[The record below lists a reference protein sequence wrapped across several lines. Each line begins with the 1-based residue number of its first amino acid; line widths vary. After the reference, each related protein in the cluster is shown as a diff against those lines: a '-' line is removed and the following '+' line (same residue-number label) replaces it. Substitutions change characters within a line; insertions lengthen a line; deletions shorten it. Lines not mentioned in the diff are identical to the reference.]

1 MISVDEGVKQGC
13 SLSPVL
19 FCVFVHEFTKLI
31 KSHDL
36 GVRIHDVCI
45 GTLFWADDVVLIAN
59 DEDELNSML
68 NIAAQFSKDYK
79 LSFNYDQSN
88 VLIVGQRIDIS
99 KKWNLGDS
107 VISEVD
113 TYKHL
118 GVQISHSLSDH
129 NHVDEVI
136 RKGNRLLAYIKSIIN
151 NFDDF
156 NRVYYG
162 DTLWRAVALHA
173 INYTCSV
180 WVTERVKKTLT
191 VSKIFSFR
199 WRDTSLKL
207 PAVHRVLRYTVT

>member
-1 MISVDEGVKQGC
+1 MLKLFGDIETDFFNVDEGVKQGC

-19 FCVFVHEFTKLI
+19 FYVFIHEFTKLI

-36 GVRIHDVCI
+36 GVKIHDVCI
-45 GTLFWADDVVLIAN
+45 GSLFWADDVVLIAN

-79 LSFNYDQSN
+79 LSFNYDKSN

-113 TYKHL
+113 TYKYL
-118 GVQISHSLSDH
+118 GVQISRSLSDP
-129 NHVDEVI
+129 NHVDDVI
-136 RKGNRLLAYIKSIIN
+136 KKGNRLLVYIKSIIN
-151 NFDDF
+151 NVDDF

-162 DTLWRAVALHA
+162 DTLWRTVALRNA
-173 INYTCSV
+173 INYACSV
-180 WVTERVKKTLT
+180 WVTE
-191 VSKIFSFR
+191 
-199 WRDTSLKL
+199 
-207 PAVHRVLRYTVT
+207 H